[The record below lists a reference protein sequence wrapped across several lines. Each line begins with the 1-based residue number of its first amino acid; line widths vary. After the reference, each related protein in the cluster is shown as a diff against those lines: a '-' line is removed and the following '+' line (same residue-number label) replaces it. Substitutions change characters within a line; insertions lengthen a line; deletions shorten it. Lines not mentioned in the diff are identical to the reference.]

1 MDKKRKLDS
10 RIIRSKRDLANSFE
24 ELLQE
29 KNLDDISITE
39 ITDRAMVSKNT
50 FYNNFEDKSD
60 LLNFI
65 FTRYEEKLD
74 DDIQKI
80 VTKYEGDRKKA
91 IYEIIKKIVN
101 FFYSSNLSFKNMV
114 KNDKSKTL
122 YWSVNSFIKEL
133 IEKIIH
139 RSPDFFTL
147 NEIPTTF
154 ISYIYSGAMS
164 NMMYYMYSEDT
175 KISESDCAEYI
186 YSILSPLIK
195 E

>member
-10 RIIRSKRDLANSFE
+10 RIIRSKRDLANSLE

-50 FYNNFEDKSD
+50 FYNNFEDKGD

-80 VTKYEGDRKKA
+80 LVKQYEGRKET
-91 IYEIIKKIVN
+91 IYEVIKKIVG
-101 FFYSSNLSFKNMV
+101 FFYSSNLSFKKMV

-122 YWSVNSFIKEL
+122 YWSVNSFIKEM
-133 IEKIIH
+133 IEKLI
-139 RSPDFFTL
+139 RRFPEFFAL
-147 NEIPTTF
+147 NNIPTTF
-154 ISYIYSGAMS
+154 IGCIYSGAMS
-164 NMMYYMYSEDT
+164 NMIYYMYSEDT
-175 KISESDCAEYI
+175 KISESQCIEYI
-186 YSILSPLIK
+186 YSLLSPLVK